1 MDRNGVCFCGD
12 GPSDSSIVMWGM
24 LVQMVVVDLLLGV
37 ADRDGA
43 GPCYAGP
50 GVGDS
55 R

>member
-1 MDRNGVCFCGD
+1 MV
-12 GPSDSSIVMWGM
+12 I

-50 GVGDS
+50 GVDCW
-55 R
+55 

>member
-1 MDRNGVCFCGD
+1 MV
-12 GPSDSSIVMWGM
+12 I

-37 ADRDGA
+37 AGRDGA

-50 GVGDS
+50 GDGDS

>member
-1 MDRNGVCFCGD
+1 MV
-12 GPSDSSIVMWGM
+12 I